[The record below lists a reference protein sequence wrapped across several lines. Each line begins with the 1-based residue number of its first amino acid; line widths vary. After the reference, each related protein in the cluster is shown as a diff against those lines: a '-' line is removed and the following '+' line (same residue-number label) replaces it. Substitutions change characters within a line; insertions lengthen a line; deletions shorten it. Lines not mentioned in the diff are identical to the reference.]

1 MNERIL
7 TAPTGTCRIL
17 TDARL
22 EDLKALA
29 QGRRVVVITDAN
41 VQAAQGHRLSDFD
54 VIQVGL
60 GESNKTLATV
70 EGLYEAFLERELDR
84 SSLVIGV
91 GGGIVC
97 DIAGFAASTY
107 MRGLRFG
114 FVPTTLLAQVD
125 ASIGGKNGVN
135 FHRYKN
141 MVGVIRQPS
150 FVLVDPTTLETLP
163 IREIRCGLAEVVK
176 SAAIA
181 DRELFEWMELEGER
195 VEALEPEALARA
207 AAIAVGVK
215 ARIVQEDEEEKGVR
229 MLLNFGHTL
238 GHALEQTMA
247 PGSVTHGEAV
257 AMGMVAAARLSV
269 RKLGLPAEDAERIQR
284 LLERL
289 GLPTFVDA
297 EQIRTA
303 LQSIRQDKKRRG
315 TQINWILLE
324 SIGKGRVC
332 PLELADTE
340 DLLMGEGA

>member
-1 MNERIL
+1 MMEHTL

-22 EDLKALA
+22 EDLKTLA
-29 QGRRVVVITDAN
+29 QGRRVVVVTDAN
-41 VQAAQGHRLSDFD
+41 VFAAQGHRLEGFD
-54 VIQVGL
+54 VIQIGL
-60 GESNKTLATV
+60 GETNKTLATV
-70 EGLYEAFLERELDR
+70 EGLYEAFLARELDR

-97 DIAGFAASTY
+97 DIVGFAASTY

-114 FVPTTLLAQVD
+114 FAPTTLLAQVD
-125 ASIGGKNGVN
+125 AAIGGKNGVN

-141 MVGVIRQPS
+141 MVGVIRQPA
-150 FVLVDPTTLETLP
+150 FVLVDPTTLSTLP

-181 DRELFEWMELEGER
+181 DRELFEWLELEGER

-207 AAIAVGVK
+207 AAGAVAVK

-229 MLLNFGHTL
+229 MLLNLGHTL
-238 GHALEQTMA
+238 GHALEQTLA

-257 AMGMVAAARLSV
+257 SLGMVAAARLSV
-269 RKLGLPAEDAERIQR
+269 QKAGLSAQDAARIPR
-284 LLERL
+284 LLKRL
-289 GLPTFVDA
+289 GLPVEVTT
-297 EQIRTA
+297 EQVRTA

-315 TQINWILLE
+315 NQIHWILLE
-324 SIGKGRVC
+324 AIGQGSIC
-332 PLELADTE
+332 PLDLTDTE
-340 DLLMGEGA
+340 KLLLGEGE